1 MIQYHDG
8 WAFLDTGDSLLDY
21 VMEIMTD
28 AFDPFYG
35 EAWNRHQCNSIMG
48 LPGVYTLVVTIEG
61 KPAGFLLSRTVFD
74 ECELLLLAV
83 KPEFRREG
91 VATALFKKLIA
102 KAKIED
108 TKYIHLE
115 VREKNPALNLY
126 YQIGFREVGRRI
138 NYYKSLNGDLYN
150 AITLSLIVI

>member
-8 WAFLDTGDSLLDY
+8 WAFLDTGDSLLDH

-48 LPGVYTLVVTIEG
+48 LPGVYALVVTIEG
-61 KPAGFLLSRTVFD
+61 EPAGFLLSRTVFD

-108 TKYIHLE
+108 TKYLHLE

-150 AITLSLIVI
+150 AITLRFIVI